1 MVEAYFRAINDGE
14 YIAAWALG
22 GKNVVGGTYD
32 SFVRSFADTAHD
44 EVTINSVVGERVEV
58 ELDATQ
64 TDGSHRVFAGTYT
77 VRDGVIV
84 AAAIH
89 RE

>member
-1 MVEAYFRAINDGE
+1 MPSSFIWKVMTLPWNFASRGA
-14 YIAAWALG
+14 
-22 GKNVVGGTYD
+22 KN
-32 SFVRSFADTAHD
+32 
-44 EVTINSVVGERVEV
+44 VEV

-64 TDGSHRVFAGTYT
+64 TDGTHRHFAGTYT

-84 AAAIH
+84 AARIH